1 MGVYLRGYLRGWVE
15 TNHVCDHAACA
26 VRVRSHGFKA
36 ATRYRDFKHIAAFS
50 VTKLLFQVIAAPLER
65 KLEDGL
71 ETLLLLERH
80 TTRVVAEERKMREGL
95 EKAGLKMTLR
105 MEVGA
110 RTAAAA
116 AAVAVPTL
124 SSLLSPVP

>member
-1 MGVYLRGYLRGWVE
+1 MCVYLRVYLRGWVE
-15 TNHVCDHAACA
+15 TNNVCDHAACA

>member
-1 MGVYLRGYLRGWVE
+1 
-15 TNHVCDHAACA
+15 
-26 VRVRSHGFKA
+26 VRSHGFKA

-110 RTAAAA
+110 RTH
-116 AAVAVPTL
+116 
-124 SSLLSPVP
+124 SSKQWRQQRRQRRQRQQQQQQQQQQRQQQ